1 MSHTKQL
8 NLLKKEHIVI
18 LRELLDAIKGV
29 EYYEPHNSNNRRR
42 IAEVEA
48 KIALAEKGAE

>member
-1 MSHTKQL
+1 MTTTEQF

-18 LRELLDAIKGV
+18 LQELLDTLKGI
-29 EYYEPHNSNNRRR
+29 ESCEPHFTNRRR

-48 KIALAEKGAE
+48 KIALAGKGAE